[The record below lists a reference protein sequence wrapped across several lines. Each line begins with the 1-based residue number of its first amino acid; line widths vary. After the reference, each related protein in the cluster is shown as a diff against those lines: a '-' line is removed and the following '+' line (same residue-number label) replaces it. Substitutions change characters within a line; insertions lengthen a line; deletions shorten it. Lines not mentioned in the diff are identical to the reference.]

1 MHPHLRHLSTALA
14 LALPLVVTA
23 TAAAALDT
31 APTGLP
37 PVQTRASSGA
47 VTADTSAVD
56 HEEMTDSEH
65 AGSVEETEHAEMTD
79 SEHAGSVEETEHA
92 EMTDSEHAGSV
103 EDGHA
108 PDAGSRP
115 RALVLGSF
123 GLVNAGVL
131 VSAAVLR
138 RRQPDPH
145 KQRSAARA
153 TAPTAP

>member
-79 SEHAGSVEETEHA
+79 SEHAGSVE
-92 EMTDSEHAGSV
+92 
-103 EDGHA
+103 DGHA

-145 KQRSAARA
+145 KHRSAARA